1 MPRTLLLLLVFS
13 ASTLLAPAQAGN
25 PHPPVQTLK
34 ATARLVVVDVVVTD
48 KNQNPVHQLKQSDF
62 TLLEANAPQTI
73 RHFEEHIDPELNAAP
88 AEPMPAMAPGVFT
101 NFSPAPPASSLNVLL
116 LDTLNTPL
124 KDQAFVRDQL
134 RQHRN

>member
-13 ASTLLAPAQAGN
+13 ASTLLAAAQAG
-25 PHPPVQTLK
+25 
-34 ATARLVVVDVVVTD
+34 
-48 KNQNPVHQLKQSDF
+48 
-62 TLLEANAPQTI
+62 APQTI
-73 RHFEEHIDPELNAAP
+73 RHFEEHIYPELNAAP

-124 KDQAFVRDQL
+124 KDQAFVATS
-134 RQHRN
+134 